1 MKDAIAQQLKQEFAQ
16 GNFKPSQL
24 KRSKSTGDIPLT
36 PPLPNIPLKKSAS
49 QPETPQTL
57 SPEQEISQLQ
67 SQIKFHAQTSQNYL
81 QSLQAAQAKITELE
95 EELQAKETFV
105 DATEKNPAELKTKI
119 SQLEQQILE
128 LRLKSLK
135 DFGEYYE
142 EKQALKGEL
151 EENIQEGVQEIR
163 RLENKL
169 LALNKK
175 KLIIQSQ
182 LQQAELKNTRLEL
195 KAIDRQPKTS
205 EDLCSACL
213 QRELGERIPPSRK
226 QVTFPLDDEADFEED
241 KGMSQKEQLILIKKE
256 FKIQLT
262 EEQNK
267 AHETK
272 LLLEQKIQD
281 LETQLF
287 NLAKQKLKGKK
298 ETQEL
303 KQEITQHL
311 ARIQELE
318 TQLTSKT
325 TELTQELA
333 KTQQLQQTKETNEKA
348 LQEKQKELAELQKTL
363 TASQTSMANLRQ
375 EIAELKKAS
384 VSKKELEAEQKKL
397 QINKE
402 VLQKQITEN
411 RKQEQTIQGLEKN
424 LAKSEEVLKETSE
437 QLAHAQQESAE
448 LAQQK
453 EQLQKDLTQSL
464 QQLAQAQENQSLL
477 EQKITDLET
486 SLFNLAK
493 QKLKGKKEAS
503 ELVAQLE
510 TNCQEHQETLT
521 RKSKEL
527 SKLRLEV
534 VSLQGQLKAKEKPKP
549 DKFPAKTE
557 PINP

>member
-1 MKDAIAQQLKQEFAQ
+1 MT
-16 GNFKPSQL
+16 
-24 KRSKSTGDIPLT
+24 R
-36 PPLPNIPLKKSAS
+36 
-49 QPETPQTL
+49 
-57 SPEQEISQLQ
+57 
-67 SQIKFHAQTSQNYL
+67 
-81 QSLQAAQAKITELE
+81 
-95 EELQAKETFV
+95 
-105 DATEKNPAELKTKI
+105 
-119 SQLEQQILE
+119 
-128 LRLKSLK
+128 
-135 DFGEYYE
+135 
-142 EKQALKGEL
+142 
-151 EENIQEGVQEIR
+151 
-163 RLENKL
+163 
-169 LALNKK
+169 KK
-175 KLIIQSQ
+175 KLKGWDS
-182 LQQAELKNTRLEL
+182 
-195 KAIDRQPKTS
+195 DS